1 MPDFQALRPIGT
13 AHATQVSQ
21 AGGSDL
27 PSDAKEFIMI
37 NRSTPTT
44 LRRVSAAAAL
54 AAMFVG
60 AAAPA
65 SAKAAAGAAMESSAT
80 SATPAAVAPRE
91 PSAQTKYCVLDQI
104 TGSRLQ
110 KKVCKTKKEWRNLG
124 VDIEAK

>member
-1 MPDFQALRPIGT
+1 MQ
-13 AHATQVSQ
+13 
-21 AGGSDL
+21 
-27 PSDAKEFIMI
+27 KEFIMI
-37 NRSTPTT
+37 NRSTLTT

-65 SAKAAAGAAMESSAT
+65 SAKAAAGAVVEASAT
-80 SATPAAVAPRE
+80 STMPAATAPRV
-91 PSAQTKYCVLDQI
+91 PSATTKYCMVDEI

-110 KKVCKTKKEWRNLG
+110 KKVCKTKKEWKDLG